1 MKNNYT
7 IETKVN
13 KRMAGGVLEGCEMYE
28 VEYTQFNI
36 LRDGQLVGFV
46 FDVNDINTAIEAMEK
61 YPDAAETMN
70 SRFD

>member
-1 MKNNYT
+1 MRNNYA
-7 IETKVN
+7 IEIKTG

-28 VEYTQFNI
+28 VEYTQYNI

-46 FDVNDINTAIEAMEK
+46 FDADDINTAIDTMERF
-61 YPDAAETMN
+61 PNQNDAIR

>member
-61 YPDAAETMN
+61 YPEAGRAMGN
-70 SRFD
+70 RFD